1 MTATIAVMNQ
11 KGGVGKTTLS
21 DEIIYELESRGKTVA
36 FTNMDPQ
43 GGAKHEP
50 TMCTGEEDYLVI
62 DTPGHMTRDFAN
74 VAKTATVIVIP
85 TIPDSQNTMALERSY
100 KIAKTANPKAKI
112 GVVLN
117 CYAGNRLVDKDFE
130 SYVGAKGYPI
140 WAKIPKTTEIDQAHQ
155 MYMGLRELNDSNRA
169 VGLIAALVDR
179 IEKEA

>member
-1 MTATIAVMNQ
+1 MTITIAVMNQ

-21 DEIIYELESRGKTVA
+21 DEIIYELERRGRSVA

-50 TMCTGEEDYLVI
+50 TMCTGSEDYLVI

-74 VAKTATVIVIP
+74 VAKASQIIVIP

-100 KIAKTANPKAKI
+100 KIAKTANSKAKI

-130 SYVGAKGYPI
+130 SYINAKGYPV
-140 WAKIPKTTEIDQAHQ
+140 WAKIPKTTEFDQAHQ
-155 MYMGLRELNDSNRA
+155 MFIGLREFNDGNRA
-169 VGLIAALVDR
+169 VNLISSLVDK
-179 IEKEA
+179 IEEEA